1 MKLFVSFALL
11 VSAIPAFA
19 VQRVAERYTCTAF
32 HPVTGYATITY
43 KERAR
48 KKITMRSVMGETEI
62 SGGRLTYNTD
72 SVRSYPRAV
81 FTFEV
86 HKRPV
91 SVYMDLMRPLTDGC
105 EGELTEQIL
114 SGVTYVPLFGAVPN
128 GTTLFTPFSG
138 FVGNPF
144 LPIPVGFVPT
154 SVVTCRIWFK
164 DAGE

>member
-1 MKLFVSFALL
+1 MKLFVSLIMLFA
-11 VSAIPAFA
+11 AAPTFA

-32 HPVTGYATITY
+32 HPLTGYATITY

-48 KKITMRSVMGETEI
+48 QKLTMKSLMGETEI
-62 SGGRLTYNTD
+62 SGGRLTYNTE
-72 SVRSYPRAV
+72 SIRSYPRAV
-81 FTFEV
+81 FSFEINE
-86 HKRPV
+86 RPV
-91 SVYMDLMRPLTDGC
+91 SVYMDLLRPLTDGC

-114 SGVTYVPLFGAVPN
+114 TGITYVPLYGAVPN
-128 GTTLFTPFSG
+128 GTTLFTPLSG

-154 SVVTCRIWFK
+154 SFVTCRIWFK